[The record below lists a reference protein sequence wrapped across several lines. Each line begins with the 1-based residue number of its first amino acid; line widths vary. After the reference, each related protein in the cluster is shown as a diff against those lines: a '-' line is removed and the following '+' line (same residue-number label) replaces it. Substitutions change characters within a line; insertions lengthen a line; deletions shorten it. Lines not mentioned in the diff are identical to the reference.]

1 MKILIVAAKTG
12 GHVFPA
18 SSIAKELILNNHEIV
33 FLELGPKLRRM
44 HTKIYLLRHI
54 IFQFRVIEMKM

>member
-1 MKILIVAAKTG
+1 MRILIVAAKTG

-18 SSIAKELILNNHEIV
+18 SSIAKELILNNHRL
-33 FLELGPKLRRM
+33 FLELVLKLRRM

-54 IFQFRVIEMKM
+54 IFQFRVIEMKI

>member
-33 FLELGPKLRRM
+33 FLG
-44 HTKIYLLRHI
+44 IGS
-54 IFQFRVIEMKM
+54 QIEKNA